1 VITDTGDTRIRVVG
15 KSTGTYDGV
24 AMTAGDIYTVAGS
37 GTGGLGDRGPAA
49 AILNAPDGV
58 AADSSGNLLIA
69 DTGDN
74 RVRAV
79 TG

>member
-1 VITDTGDTRIRVVG
+1 MVG
-15 KSTGTYDGV
+15 KSTGTYDVV
-24 AMTAGDIYTVAGS
+24 AMTAGDIYTVAGG
-37 GTGGLGDRGPAA
+37 GTGRLGDRGPAA
-49 AILNAPDGV
+49 AILNAPDGM